1 MIYPTQLAPDFE
13 TEAYHGGNKVSIR
26 LSDFQNQWV
35 LLFFYASDFT
45 FV

>member
-1 MIYPTQLAPDFE
+1 MIYPTQHAPDFE
-13 TEAYHGGNKVSIR
+13 AEAYQNGKKVTIR
-26 LSDFQNQWV
+26 LKDFQNQWV

>member
-1 MIYPTQLAPDFE
+1 MIQPTQVAPDFE
-13 TEAYHGGNKVSIR
+13 AEAVCQGEKITVR
-26 LSDFQNQWV
+26 LSDYVNQWV